1 VAALIQCIS
10 ATVRLFSLI
19 PDDVRQGGL
28 GYSAS
33 FKLYRLFTNPP
44 VVNQNLL
51 FLHFGHVES
60 KSKQRISRMPS
71 RKTALALDH
80 VHCRAICD
88 EIGERLRYTLRQD
101 ASDIPLRLIALI
113 DKLAEMEQMPSI
125 EETSSFGCFVLASR
139 TRSADVA
146 LPATNRKSAFAVS

>member
-1 VAALIQCIS
+1 
-10 ATVRLFSLI
+10 
-19 PDDVRQGGL
+19 
-28 GYSAS
+28 
-33 FKLYRLFTNPP
+33 
-44 VVNQNLL
+44 
-51 FLHFGHVES
+51 
-60 KSKQRISRMPS
+60 MPS

-88 EIGERLRYTLRQD
+88 EIGERLRYILRQD

-125 EETSSFGCFVLASR
+125 VPSIEETSSSGCFVLAST